1 MKFYVDENIT
11 PNIAQALAILQ
22 NPSVDEKIEVFTIRE
37 EFGQGTLDEEW
48 IPKVAAVLTHL
59 VSLPVLLRRITT

>member
-22 NPSVDEKIEVFTIRE
+22 NPRVNENVEVLTIRE
-37 EFGQGTLDEEW
+37 EFGQGFLFDDEN
-48 IPKVAAVLTHL
+48 
-59 VSLPVLLRRITT
+59 S